1 MSKEKLKAA
10 FKMFDKDNSGTISKE
25 LRSYFVIVDKYIIFK
40 LKGVSC
46 SIPKSN
52 KYVNIT
58 FSSKSWLNK
67 SLFSFYYIIH
77 LFYYQFK

>member
-46 SIPKSN
+46 KHEVKIYELIF
-52 KYVNIT
+52 YVYFNT
-58 FSSKSWLNK
+58 FNQFYKIFNEHRYLNQTL
-67 SLFSFYYIIH
+67 S
-77 LFYYQFK
+77 